1 MKELE
6 QIINKVTRL
15 ENMVSERD
23 KAIEALRGKIREWEK
38 KYNERESM
46 STMISIPRSG
56 LDTIEV
62 VGVLSKALKDF
73 YRADLICGFE
83 IWEHECGEYE
93 CGDVEDNV
101 NILFNTDLKV
111 IDIID

>member
-38 KYNERESM
+38 KYNEREV
-46 STMISIPRSG
+46 IPAAFCIAKEG
-56 LDTIEV
+56 LSTIEV
-62 VGVLSKALKDF
+62 VELLSKALNGF
-73 YRADLICGFE
+73 YRADLITGVDIE
-83 IWEHECGEYE
+83 EYDGEAIGE
-93 CGDVEDNV
+93 TVDIRF
-101 NILFNTDLKV
+101 NIALRV
-111 IDIID
+111 QEVSY